1 MNVQEKI
8 SQLKS
13 LIRANLT
20 PLINRDYWLLEVPYY
35 TNVGDTL
42 IWQGELD
49 FLKYIPFKNK
59 GMFPLESFKF
69 PQIPANDL
77 IIFQGGGNFGD
88 LWTKHHDFKMRVVEK
103 YPNNEFLFLPQTV
116 YFQDENNQKQC
127 AEFLSH
133 YKVTICARDQYSYDL
148 LKKNFS
154 NSILLV
160 PDMAFCM
167 NISKGERHFEAS
179 RKLLLKRID
188 AELKE
193 TVALKELEKGDFDIS
208 DWPTMYDKGLMNR
221 IMYKTKQKKM
231 RTYTPWAMDVFCR
244 YFYRPYLIKTGVEF
258 INSHTQIYSTRL
270 HGAILSLLLNKDTVF
285 IDNSYGKNSQFYDT
299 WLTDCDSIRMLD

>member
-1 MNVQEKI
+1 MNAQAKI
-8 SQLKS
+8 AQLKS
-13 LIRANLT
+13 IIESTLT
-20 PLINRDYWLLEVPYY
+20 PLIDRDYWLLEIPYY
-35 TNVGDTL
+35 TNIGDTL

-49 FLKYIPFKNK
+49 FLKQIPFKNK
-59 GMFPLESFKF
+59 GMFPLESFRY
-69 PQIPANDL
+69 PQISSHDL

-88 LWTKHHDFKMRVVEK
+88 LWTKHHDFKMRVVEH

-116 YFQDENNQKQC
+116 YFQDENNMKQC

-167 NISKGERHFEAS
+167 NISKWKSDFKS
-179 RKLLLKRID
+179 TRKLLLKRID

-193 TVALKELEKGDFDIS
+193 TTALKELEKGDFDIS

-231 RTYTPWAMDVFCR
+231 RTYTPWAMNLFCR
-244 YFYRPYLIKTGVEF
+244 YFYRPYLIRTGVAF
-258 INSHTQIYSTRL
+258 INSHAQIYSTRL
-270 HGAILSLLLNKDTVF
+270 HGAILSLLLEKDTVF
-285 IDNSYGKNSQFYDT
+285 IDNSYGKNSQFYNT
-299 WLTDCDSIRMLD
+299 WLSDCDNIRMVE

>member
-1 MNVQEKI
+1 MR
-8 SQLKS
+8 S
-13 LIRANLT
+13 LIASTLT
-20 PLINRDYWLLEVPYY
+20 PIINRDYWLLEIPYY
-35 TNVGDTL
+35 TNIGDTL

-49 FLKYIPFKNK
+49 FFKHIPFKNK
-59 GMFPLESFKF
+59 GMFSYESFKF
-69 PQIPANDL
+69 PLIPTDDL

-103 YPNNEFLFLPQTV
+103 YPNNEFLFFPQTV
-116 YFQDENNQKQC
+116 YFQDEINLKQC

-133 YKVTICARDQYSYDL
+133 YKVTICARDKYSYDL

-154 NSILLV
+154 NNILLV

-167 NISKGERHFEAS
+167 DMSKWKRDYNTS

-188 AELKE
+188 VELKE
-193 TVALKELEKGDFDIS
+193 SPSLEVLEKGDFDIS

-231 RTYTPWAMDVFCR
+231 RTYTPWAMDLFCR
-244 YFYRPYLIKTGVEF
+244 YFYRPYLIRTGVEF
-258 INSHTQIYSTRL
+258 ISSHTQIYSTRL
-270 HGAILSLLLNKDTVF
+270 HGAILSLLLGKDT
-285 IDNSYGKNSQFYDT
+285 ILLDNSYGKNLQFYNT
-299 WLTDCDSIRMLD
+299 WLIDCGNIRMIE